1 MVRHLRLQ
9 NGIANG
15 NRLTLIGPDELG
27 RWPAH
32 TRGAACQYSEHFE
45 LTPVIAGTEELF
57 DFMGS
62 EDVHDLPSSPH
73 SSSGSVAL
81 RLSRILPADS

>member
-62 EDVHDLPSSPH
+62 EDVHDLPSSLA
-73 SSSGSVAL
+73 SQL
-81 RLSRILPADS
+81 KRLSGPQAVSDPAG